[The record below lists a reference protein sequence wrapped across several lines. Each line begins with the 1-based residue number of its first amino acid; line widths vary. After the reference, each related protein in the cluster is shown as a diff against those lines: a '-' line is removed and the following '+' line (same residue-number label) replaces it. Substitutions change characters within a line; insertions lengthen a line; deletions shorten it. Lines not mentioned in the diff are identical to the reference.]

1 MEVIKQN
8 TMISTILNFFAQN
21 NLRGVFLTIFGTI
34 LGYVPSAA
42 NITNLPISNA
52 DMLFQRCVWGGTII
66 VAIFAIIAG
75 IQKQIDRYRTKH
87 PKK

>member
-1 MEVIKQN
+1 
-8 TMISTILNFFAQN
+8 MILTILNYFSQN
-21 NLRGVFLTIFGTI
+21 NLRGISLTIFGTI
-34 LGYVPSAA
+34 LGYVPQV
-42 NITNLPISNA
+42 SNSSMGGY

-75 IQKQIDRYRTKH
+75 IQKQVDRYKTKH